1 MDRFTLSLVV
11 GAAAGALV
19 AIPMI
24 AQKATFRHCFAAF
37 CVYLFAAVITFYSD
51 LPYLPWW
58 ADGMG
63 VALMVA
69 IPAAI
74 VGSGKESRP
83 VPTTQNSYLDV
94 LCRDVAEEKNFD
106 VVMNERFASYV
117 KEMQDTYEY
126 IVINSPNVAESADA
140 FAAGKLCDKNFVV
153 CARGG
158 VNNETLYR
166 LKNEAA
172 VQGIVLEGVLVYE
185 L

>member
-24 AQKATFRHCFAAF
+24 AQKASFRHCFAAF
-37 CVYLFAAVITFYSD
+37 CV
-51 LPYLPWW
+51 YLPWW

-83 VPTTQNSYLDV
+83 VPTLLNAV
-94 LCRDVAEEKNFD
+94 LVGFLISVAE
-106 VVMNERFASYV
+106 RYLA
-117 KEMQDTYEY
+117 
-126 IVINSPNVAESADA
+126 
-140 FAAGKLCDKNFVV
+140 
-153 CARGG
+153 
-158 VNNETLYR
+158 
-166 LKNEAA
+166 
-172 VQGIVLEGVLVYE
+172 
-185 L
+185 